1 MTIRNIR
8 QNINQNRGRMN
19 SAEALR
25 QSHKTSEHQKLTS
38 TTANPNP
45 KPEPKM
51 RICMDESLDVKQIG
65 ISRILLDDLDS
76 EGDEGE
82 SMKELVLIGQ
92 QILSIQDGLR
102 EKGTDL
108 FGVEDLSIPRT
119 NLNHG
124 YSSRRQNPFS
134 LGERGV
140 DMIGDKINQLKR
152 NSISAASS
160 PALPLVSTF
169 MVPFA
174 HHFDHKP
181 ISHMNRN
188 SLIITTGTTTTTVLF
203 TPTAI
208 TTCMIDPTNA
218 ARVVTAAI
226 KDT

>member
-1 MTIRNIR
+1 MHDSGPNFPFKRDDSYGFLLRRKPSSKSLKLMERNQR
-8 QNINQNRGRMN
+8 ALSSSVSSDPKR
-19 SAEALR
+19 SAY
-25 QSHKTSEHQKLTS
+25 
-38 TTANPNP
+38 P
-45 KPEPKM
+45 
-51 RICMDESLDVKQIG
+51 VKSFYWRKQ
-65 ISRILLDDLDS
+65 
-76 EGDEGE
+76 
-82 SMKELVLIGQ
+82 
-92 QILSIQDGLR
+92 
-102 EKGTDL
+102 KGTDL

-124 YSSRRQNPFS
+124 YSSRKQNPFS

-188 SLIITTGTTTTTVLF
+188 ALIITTGTTTTTVLF

-208 TTCMIDPTNA
+208 STCMIDPTNA

>member
-82 SMKELVLIGQ
+82 SMKELVYHL
-92 QILSIQDGLR
+92 
-102 EKGTDL
+102 DL
-108 FGVEDLSIPRT
+108 LLGISKVLLCQST
-119 NLNHG
+119 NLKHNLSLCNLASLDDKETWG
-124 YSSRRQNPFS
+124 NSSR
-134 LGERGV
+134 
-140 DMIGDKINQLKR
+140 
-152 NSISAASS
+152 
-160 PALPLVSTF
+160 
-169 MVPFA
+169 
-174 HHFDHKP
+174 
-181 ISHMNRN
+181 
-188 SLIITTGTTTTTVLF
+188 
-203 TPTAI
+203 
-208 TTCMIDPTNA
+208 
-218 ARVVTAAI
+218 
-226 KDT
+226 